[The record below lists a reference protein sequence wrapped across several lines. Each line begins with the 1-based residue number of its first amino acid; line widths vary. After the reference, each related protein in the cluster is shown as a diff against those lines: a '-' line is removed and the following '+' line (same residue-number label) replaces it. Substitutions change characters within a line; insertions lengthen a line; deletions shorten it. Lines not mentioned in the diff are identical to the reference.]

1 MSPVPRIGRQ
11 AFVLSATWS
20 VVFAAAMELQINVI
34 LQGSWPRFAAAMALY
49 AVIGLGTAY
58 SFPALAQRFKD
69 PGRGY
74 WAALTAHGLFGLLVV
89 EWGFMGHAP
98 GSIPDLT
105 LTVIAQAGM
114 FAWWASIA
122 AMPRLLQDPL
132 SKGLRRGVFVLY
144 GSYALVSTA
153 LALRWGLAPVI
164 LMMPPVYLLF
174 FWFHARFARALR
186 QAGRP
191 AAGGLAPRRSGAHDH
206 QGKVP
211 GP

>member
-1 MSPVPRIGRQ
+1 M
-11 AFVLSATWS
+11 WS
-20 VVFAAAMELQINVI
+20 VVFAAVMELQINVI
-34 LQGSWPRFAAAMALY
+34 LQGSWPRFFAAMVLY
-49 AVIGLGTAY
+49 GVIGLCTAY
-58 SFPALAQRFKD
+58 SFPAMARRFND

-74 WAALTAHGLFGLLVV
+74 WAALTVHGLFGLLVV

-105 LTVIAQAGM
+105 LAVIAQAGM

-132 SKGLRRGVFVLY
+132 SAGLRRGVFILY
-144 GSYALVSTA
+144 ASYALGSTG

-191 AAGGLAPRRSGAHDH
+191 ASGGLAARRASAHDH
-206 QGKVP
+206 QAERP